1 MENNGPTINEAGS
14 LHAAIVLRACSFVL
28 SCERAVCV
36 RSPYSTKSR
45 GGSQIINFDLQQ
57 SNAVFIITVIFLAS
71 LPVSSTHL
79 CLKNNIKL
87 KC

>member
-45 GGSQIINFDLQQ
+45 GGS
-57 SNAVFIITVIFLAS
+57 
-71 LPVSSTHL
+71 HL
-79 CLKNNIKL
+79 EDFQDVVLKL
-87 KC
+87 EFEV